1 MQFTMKQRGSSNNI
15 VMKSSG
21 TPVDTPTVVRSIV
34 EMLEDP
40 SEHTYDK
47 IKAPPPPAYSQ
58 TTILQGGGN
67 GGGTVIINP
76 SVEFVTTDHQVNTD
90 GNIPVVVREAIAAS
104 EEALQNTIP
113 VSVVQASSSR
123 KRTMMTRSLSRQ
135 ASQVEI
141 KEEPE
146 EDTSDEEYIPEPVA
160 KKSRVVF
167 GGQSHSA
174 VTQRVRNA
182 PGRKA
187 KARGDGLDHMEP
199 DERER
204 ILQRRRK
211 NKEAAAR
218 CRQKRV
224 DLTNTLAGQVEQEQQ
239 AKRKLEAEVQKLR
252 LEAARLRRQ
261 LDAHRAAGC
270 ALEGTAGTAPAP
282 APSTLSYQL
291 PAGAVAIKSQAVP
304 VAAAPPVIVQA
315 AHGGHFVLSEGQQP
329 QHIAS
334 SRPQRP
340 QTLGL
345 SQKQPMSKDKVQ
357 IRMEEMDGG
366 YKVETPS
373 RIIGGLAADLFT
385 PTGLFGGLNTP
396 CNETLTS
403 LTAL

>member
-1 MQFTMKQRGSSNNI
+1 MQFTMKRGSNNTPI
-15 VMKSSG
+15 VMKS

-47 IKAPPPPAYSQ
+47 IKAPPPAYNQ
-58 TTILQGGGN
+58 TISSLQ

-76 SVEFVTTDHQVNTD
+76 SVEFVTTDHQINTNTD
-90 GNIPVVVREAIAAS
+90 GNIPIVVREAIAAS
-104 EEALQNTIP
+104 DIQYTDQIP
-113 VSVVQASSSR
+113 VSVVQASR

-146 EDTSDEEYIPEPVA
+146 DQEDTSDEEYIPEPVA
-160 KKSRVVF
+160 KKSRVGF
-167 GGQSHSA
+167 SQGQA
-174 VTQRVRNA
+174 VPQRVRNA

-204 ILQRRRK
+204 VLQRRRK

-224 DLTNTLAGQVEQEQQ
+224 DLTNTLAGQVEQEQE

-252 LEAARLRRQ
+252 LEAAKLRRQ

-270 ALEGTAGTAPAP
+270 VLQGTAGPVAA
-282 APSTLSYQL
+282 AVSSTSYQL
-291 PAGAVAIKSQAVP
+291 PAGAVAIKSQAP
-304 VAAAPPVIVQA
+304 VAAPQSAVIVQA

-334 SRPQRP
+334 RPQRP

-345 SQKQPMSKDKVQ
+345 SQKQHQPMSKDKVQ

>member
-1 MQFTMKQRGSSNNI
+1 MQFTMKRGSNNTPI
-15 VMKSSG
+15 VMKS

-47 IKAPPPPAYSQ
+47 IKAPPPAYNQ
-58 TTILQGGGN
+58 TISSLHQ

-76 SVEFVTTDHQVNTD
+76 SVEFVTTTDYQINTNTD
-90 GNIPVVVREAIAAS
+90 GNIPIVVREAIAAA
-104 EEALQNTIP
+104 EIQNSDQIP
-113 VSVVQASSSR
+113 VSVVQASR

-135 ASQVEI
+135 TSQVEI

-146 EDTSDEEYIPEPVA
+146 DQEDTSDEEYIPEPVA
-160 KKSRVVF
+160 KKSRVGF
-167 GGQSHSA
+167 SQSQA
-174 VTQRVRNA
+174 VPQRVRNA

-199 DERER
+199 DERQR
-204 ILQRRRK
+204 VLQRRRK

-224 DLTNTLAGQVEQEQQ
+224 DLTNTLAGQVEREQE

-252 LEAARLRRQ
+252 LEAAKLRRQ

-270 ALEGTAGTAPAP
+270 VLQGTAGPAAVSSTAP
-282 APSTLSYQL
+282 TLSYQL
-291 PAGAVAIKSQAVP
+291 PAGAVAIKSQAP
-304 VAAAPPVIVQA
+304 VAAPQSAVIVQA

-334 SRPQRP
+334 RPQRP

-345 SQKQPMSKDKVQ
+345 VQKQHQPMSKDKVQ

>member
-1 MQFTMKQRGSSNNI
+1 
-15 VMKSSG
+15 
-21 TPVDTPTVVRSIV
+21 
-34 EMLEDP
+34 
-40 SEHTYDK
+40 
-47 IKAPPPPAYSQ
+47 
-58 TTILQGGGN
+58 
-67 GGGTVIINP
+67 
-76 SVEFVTTDHQVNTD
+76 
-90 GNIPVVVREAIAAS
+90 
-104 EEALQNTIP
+104 
-113 VSVVQASSSR
+113 
-123 KRTMMTRSLSRQ
+123 MMTRSLSRQ

-167 GGQSHSA
+167 GQSHSA

-187 KARGDGLDHMEP
+187 KARGDGLDLMEP

-224 DLTNTLAGQVEQEQQ
+224 DLTNTLVGQVEQEQQ

-252 LEAARLRRQ
+252 QEAARLRRQ

-270 ALEGTAGTAPAP
+270 ALEGTAGHAPAP

-291 PAGAVAIKSQAVP
+291 PAGAVAIKSQ
-304 VAAAPPVIVQA
+304 APPVIVQA

-334 SRPQRP
+334 RPQRP

-345 SQKQPMSKDKVQ
+345 SQKQPMSKDK
-357 IRMEEMDGG
+357 
-366 YKVETPS
+366 
-373 RIIGGLAADLFT
+373 
-385 PTGLFGGLNTP
+385 
-396 CNETLTS
+396 
-403 LTAL
+403 

>member
-76 SVEFVTTDHQVNTD
+76 SVEFVTTTDSHQVNTD

-104 EEALQNTIP
+104 EGALQNTIP

-167 GGQSHSA
+167 GSA

-218 CRQKRV
+218 YGKQS
-224 DLTNTLAGQVEQEQQ
+224 
-239 AKRKLEAEVQKLR
+239 
-252 LEAARLRRQ
+252 
-261 LDAHRAAGC
+261 
-270 ALEGTAGTAPAP
+270 P
-282 APSTLSYQL
+282 
-291 PAGAVAIKSQAVP
+291 
-304 VAAAPPVIVQA
+304 
-315 AHGGHFVLSEGQQP
+315 
-329 QHIAS
+329 
-334 SRPQRP
+334 
-340 QTLGL
+340 L
-345 SQKQPMSKDKVQ
+345 SQDFF
-357 IRMEEMDGG
+357 
-366 YKVETPS
+366 Y
-373 RIIGGLAADLFT
+373 
-385 PTGLFGGLNTP
+385 
-396 CNETLTS
+396 
-403 LTAL
+403 

>member
-1 MQFTMKQRGSSNNI
+1 MQFTMKQRGTNTTPPI
-15 VMKSSG
+15 VMKSSA
-21 TPVDTPTVVRSIV
+21 PVDTPTVVRSIV

-47 IKAPPPPAYSQ
+47 IKAPQPPPAYNQ
-58 TTILQGGGN
+58 TILQGGGN

-76 SVEFVTTDHQVNTD
+76 SVEFVTTAESHQANTD
-90 GNIPVVVREAIAAS
+90 GNIPVVVREAIEAS
-104 EEALQNTIP
+104 EALQNTIP
-113 VSVVQASSSR
+113 VSVVQASSR

-167 GGQSHSA
+167 GQTGHSA

-270 ALEGTAGTAPAP
+270 ALEGTAGNAPAP

-291 PAGAVAIKSQAVP
+291 PAGAVAIKSQ
-304 VAAAPPVIVQA
+304 APPVIVQA

-345 SQKQPMSKDKVQ
+345 SQKQPMSKDKAQ

>member
-1 MQFTMKQRGSSNNI
+1 MQFTMKRGSNNTPI
-15 VMKSSG
+15 VMKS

-47 IKAPPPPAYSQ
+47 IKAPPPAYNQ
-58 TTILQGGGN
+58 TISSLQ

-76 SVEFVTTDHQVNTD
+76 SVEFVTTDHQINTNTD
-90 GNIPVVVREAIAAS
+90 GNIPIVVREAIAAS
-104 EEALQNTIP
+104 DIQYTDQIP
-113 VSVVQASSSR
+113 VSVVQASR

-146 EDTSDEEYIPEPVA
+146 DQEDTSDEEYIPEPVA
-160 KKSRVVF
+160 KKSRVGF
-167 GGQSHSA
+167 SQGQA
-174 VTQRVRNA
+174 VSQRVRNA

-204 ILQRRRK
+204 VLQRRRK

-224 DLTNTLAGQVEQEQQ
+224 DLTNTLAGQVEQEQE

-252 LEAARLRRQ
+252 LEAAKLRRQ

-270 ALEGTAGTAPAP
+270 VLQGTAGPVAA
-282 APSTLSYQL
+282 AVSSTSYQL
-291 PAGAVAIKSQAVP
+291 PAGAVAIKSQAP
-304 VAAAPPVIVQA
+304 VAAPQSAVIVQA

-334 SRPQRP
+334 RPQRP

-345 SQKQPMSKDKVQ
+345 SQKQHQPMSKDKVQ

>member
-1 MQFTMKQRGSSNNI
+1 MQFTMKRGSNNTPI
-15 VMKSSG
+15 VMKS

-47 IKAPPPPAYSQ
+47 IKAPQPPPAYNQ
-58 TTILQGGGN
+58 TILQGGGN

-76 SVEFVTTDHQVNTD
+76 SVEFVTTDSHQVNTD
-90 GNIPVVVREAIAAS
+90 GNIPVVVREAIEAS
-104 EEALQNTIP
+104 EALQNTIP
-113 VSVVQASSSR
+113 VSVVQASSR

-167 GGQSHSA
+167 GQSHSA

-218 CRQKRV
+218 YIS
-224 DLTNTLAGQVEQEQQ
+224 NI
-239 AKRKLEAEVQKLR
+239 
-252 LEAARLRRQ
+252 
-261 LDAHRAAGC
+261 H
-270 ALEGTAGTAPAP
+270 
-282 APSTLSYQL
+282 
-291 PAGAVAIKSQAVP
+291 
-304 VAAAPPVIVQA
+304 
-315 AHGGHFVLSEGQQP
+315 
-329 QHIAS
+329 
-334 SRPQRP
+334 
-340 QTLGL
+340 
-345 SQKQPMSKDKVQ
+345 
-357 IRMEEMDGG
+357 
-366 YKVETPS
+366 
-373 RIIGGLAADLFT
+373 
-385 PTGLFGGLNTP
+385 
-396 CNETLTS
+396 TS
-403 LTAL
+403 FHL